1 MPTLLFIR
9 GLRFFF
15 YSNENNE
22 PPHVHVTKGNAS
34 GKIWLEPSILI
45 AYLNGFTNAEEKD
58 IMTIINDHSENF
70 KQKWYE
76 HFQK

>member
-34 GKIWLEPSILI
+34 GKIWLEPSISI
-45 AYLNGFTNAEEKD
+45 AYLNGFSNAEQKD
-58 IMTIINDHSENF
+58 IMAIIDDHSENF

-76 HFQK
+76 YFQK